1 MIARIGMFDNRAQD
15 AGEGTKQATECP
27 DHGSGNGCDSIPQ
40 SSRRLERRKNP
51 TNLTRH
57 GLGPAG
63 PGVIAGILL
72 VLLPAG
78 GIGGSPANH
87 VPLHASTDWS
97 HRHMV
102 YSAPAND
109 YQAWQLLQSPR
120 YRDQVI
126 KRQAA
131 AMQPAAVAQQQMAAP
146 APNPKQD
153 RGRKSS
159 MKRDW
164 GMSLGANGES
174 GVGMFPAKFSFD
186 INATPSCANDYVA
199 YTTSLTGGQAA
210 VAAKQTG
217 TFTGQPTNGQTVTI
231 GGTMVLTASSALNT
245 TTNFQISLI
254 STTVT
259 AANLASAIN
268 RNGAGVGVSATSLAG
283 VVTVTATTAGAR
295 GNSITLAEGL
305 TNFTWAGATLA
316 GGIDATGSIIAFNQL
331 YSTHDRVGGLCNQN
345 GPSIMWFYNTNPAGD
360 ITGTTLTSPVL
371 SMDGSKVAYVE
382 SRTNAN
388 GGSILHILKW
398 KSGQGSAAGAV
409 APDQIVASWGS
420 CTAGNSCIVNL
431 TFNGAQPDTN
441 SSPFYDYTHDVLYV
455 GDDNGRLHKFTPI
468 FSGTPAEV
476 ITGWPITVNAGAI
489 LTGPVFD
496 QTSGNIFVGDS
507 TGRGSYIREVGSSV
521 GTCGAGSPPCLGGTN
536 LSPGGGMVDAPTVDP
551 TTGRVLWFNG
561 FTDGTATS
569 TTTGQ
574 LIQTTTALGG
584 KVAISFTGTGPVV
597 YHMHSGAFDDTYVN
611 SSPGSIAGF
620 FYLCAR
626 EPGHI
631 DRQALYRVGFNS
643 AGVMNGSTNA
653 GPLELM
659 TTTSSAGACS
669 PITEIKN
676 GATDRIFL
684 SVGGSGART
693 GCATACIYSFDITS
707 AFPADAAAAFT
718 LPAPAAQNTG
728 ATSGFVVDNV
738 SGSSQASNIYFTN
751 IANSAAATACNG
763 ASGVGCGVKL
773 TQSGLN

>member
-1 MIARIGMFDNRAQD
+1 
-15 AGEGTKQATECP
+15 
-27 DHGSGNGCDSIPQ
+27 
-40 SSRRLERRKNP
+40 
-51 TNLTRH
+51 
-57 GLGPAG
+57 
-63 PGVIAGILL
+63 
-72 VLLPAG
+72 
-78 GIGGSPANH
+78 
-87 VPLHASTDWS
+87 
-97 HRHMV
+97 MV
-102 YSAPAND
+102 FSAPAND
-109 YQAWQLLQSPR
+109 YQAWQLLQVSR
-120 YRDQVI
+120 YREQVI

-131 AMQPAAVAQQQMAAP
+131 AMQPAAVAQQQPAAAP
-146 APNPKQD
+146 APNLNQN

-164 GMSLGANGES
+164 GVSLGANGES

-186 INATPSCANDYVA
+186 INAAPSCANDYVA

-210 VAAKQTG
+210 VKASRAG

-231 GGTMVLTASSALNT
+231 GGTLVLTASSTLNT
-245 TTNFQISLI
+245 GTNFLISLI
-254 STTVT
+254 GTTVT
-259 AANLASAIN
+259 AANLAAAIT
-268 RNGAGVGVSATSLAG
+268 RNGAGVGVTGSSAAA
-283 VVTVTATTAGAR
+283 VVTVTATTAGAK

-316 GGIDATGSIIAFNQL
+316 GGLDATGSIIAFNQL
-331 YSTHDRVGGLCNQN
+331 YSTQGAAGGLCNQN
-345 GPSIMWFYNTNPAGD
+345 GPSVMWFYNTNPAGD
-360 ITGTTLTSPVL
+360 NTGTTLTSPVL
-371 SMDGSKVAYVE
+371 SLDGSMVAYVE

-398 KSGQGSAAGAV
+398 KSGQGSASGAV
-409 APDQIVASWGS
+409 APDQIVASWGA

-441 SSPFYDYTHDVLYV
+441 SSPFYDYAHDVLYV
-455 GDDNGRLHKFTPI
+455 GDNNGRLHKFTPI

-476 ITGWPITVNAGAI
+476 VTGWPITVNAGAI

-496 QTSGNIFVGDS
+496 STSGNIFMGDS
-507 TGRGSYIREVGSSV
+507 TGRASYVREVGSSV
-521 GTCGAGSPPCLGGTN
+521 GACGAGSPPCLGGTN
-536 LSPGGGMVDAPTVDP
+536 LSPGGSMVDPPVVDP

-569 TTTGQ
+569 TITGQ

-584 KVAISFTGTGPVV
+584 KVAISFTSTGPIV
-597 YHMHSGAFDDTYVN
+597 YNMHSGAFDDKYLN
-611 SSPGSIAGF
+611 SSPGSITGF

-626 EPGHI
+626 EPAHI
-631 DRQALYRVGFNS
+631 DRQALYRVGFNVF
-643 AGVMNGSTNA
+643 GQMNATTNA
-653 GPLELM
+653 GPLELI
-659 TTTSSAGACS
+659 TSSGSGGACS

-684 SVGGSGART
+684 SIGGSGALT

-707 AFPADAAAAFT
+707 TFPANAAAAFT

-738 SGSSQASNIYFTN
+738 SGSGQASNIYFTN
-751 IANSAAATACNG
+751 IANSTAGNSCNG
-763 ASGVGCGVKL
+763 TSGVGCGVKL